1 MEGDGG
7 LTEVTTGLLEGDE
20 IVVLIKNNNA
30 YRTQKYYKKNITI
43 VV

>member
-7 LTEVTTGLLEGDE
+7 LTEVTTGLLEGME

-30 YRTQKYYKKNITI
+30 YRLKNITKNITI